1 MREGRGFDVLD
12 WRGALGETTRDY
24 EELLTRLRQRALKAV
39 ELIVSDGAEAI
50 VSAAQT
56 VAAESAHG
64 GHC

>member
-1 MREGRGFDVLD
+1 MRE
-12 WRGALGETTRDY
+12 DY
-24 EELLTRLRQRALKAV
+24 EELLTRLWQRALKAV

-56 VAAESAHG
+56 VAAQSAHG